1 MNYYRFNI
9 GDFAVMAEGMDEESV
24 GILVRLMNR
33 FAFTEKPIKTQ
44 WVTLGFREEIRE
56 KAMQIL
62 SALWEE
68 TENGWIYPPLLSQIY
83 DYKQNADK
91 NRLNGR
97 KGGRPRKSETV
108 QNETQSLSN
117 ETQAEPS
124 GFLDETQTKAKK
136 SLTINHEPLT
146 NNQEINKEDRT
157 FQLES
162 QEGDSQEKTPKRE
175 TAKSILSKLEKPE
188 DCSDKDW
195 EDWVAFKKKKSK
207 DCTQRMADALVREAH
222 AAGITTSEAICIQ
235 LENGWSSF
243 QADYLHGRNNR
254 SSSAKAPVD
263 IPPIDYHRGINPDGS
278 F

>member
-254 SSSAKAPVD
+254 SSSAKAPRHSSD
-263 IPPIDYHRGINPDGS
+263 RLPPRD
-278 F
+278 

>member
-136 SLTINHEPLT
+136 SLTINHKPLT
-146 NNQEINKEDRT
+146 NNQEINKEDRA

-162 QEGDSQEKTPKRE
+162 QEGDSQEKMPKRE
-175 TAKSILSKLEKPE
+175 TSKSLLSKLEKPE

-222 AAGITTSEAICIQ
+222 AAGITTGEAICIQ

-243 QADYLHGRNNR
+243 QAEYLHGRNNR
-254 SSSAKAPVD
+254 SSALKSPVD